1 MPSVPQ
7 YWALMLILVGALPRL
22 NCPESQYQRPC
33 YGTEGDLAILYLDTS
48 ALLKLFIRESG
59 TDVMIGLAVSP
70 DNRLAISSL
79 APVELRSAVRRRQRS
94 GDLPKLIAEKLLD
107 YFDSTLAEKFL
118 QQPVTDAVIS
128 ESFLLI
134 DRHALRA
141 LDAIQ
146 LASCKVLQY
155 SLSSS
160 ARFICSDLNL
170 IEAAQS
176 ERLECFDPVK

>member
-1 MPSVPQ
+1 M
-7 YWALMLILVGALPRL
+7 
-22 NCPESQYQRPC
+22 
-33 YGTEGDLAILYLDTS
+33 
-48 ALLKLFIRESG
+48 
-59 TDVMIGLAVSP
+59 
-70 DNRLAISSL
+70 
-79 APVELRSAVRRRQRS
+79 
-94 GDLPKLIAEKLLD
+94 IAEKLLD